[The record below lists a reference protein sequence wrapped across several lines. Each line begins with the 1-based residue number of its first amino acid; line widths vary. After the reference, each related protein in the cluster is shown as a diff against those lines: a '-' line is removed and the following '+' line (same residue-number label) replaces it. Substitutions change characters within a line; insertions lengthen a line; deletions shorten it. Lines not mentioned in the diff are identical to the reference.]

1 MAGLKYADDV
11 LSTDNSFMDIL
22 VYNLKVLAFSSI
34 IKDEQIA
41 DQHETLDSL
50 KEAELYI
57 ACIEKHAELYN
68 FDSIS
73 DSVLKNIS
81 ELNLPFNPSIDPKS
95 KDYESGYLVVL
106 NSDKAVD
113 LNTNEVLDT
122 LYEIKAVF
130 TINSI
135 TSNKI
140 ALLNLE
146 NTSRVYNVDIKYLD
160 LYETLGTKYESIRDA
175 YNRHRDLLRLK
186 THKLGIKDV
195 DNYVIHFN
203 LANTE
208 EGFKR
213 YEELYVGQTVQQ
225 MIDIAASKE
234 EERYW
239 LYASAIID
247 SKYYNEITYLMR
259 NYYIET
265 YEEKNE
271 YYRTITGLPPKGDP
285 GIPVRYLKRYYSHL
299 IPDYVDI
306 ELDNNEKQYIHELG
320 TDMNKTLEALGVLD
334 VIRADFPEYDYL
346 NYLTQGVDIYTAR
359 TKEDFQ
365 ILWNTSEMDSVL
377 TEEFLDTYEKN
388 RLYVKAAV
396 YTKAMEVESKYYHS
410 FMLVYTLLITLID
423 MICNIQSH
431 IVKKDVLDARC
442 VNYIFS
448 MYGVPYFR
456 LIPYKYQERLCKNIH
471 RIIKKKSCDDGL
483 LELVNLFGFENLDI
497 WKLYILKDQSVN
509 MNEATEF
516 DTERVLYCNYNNHI
530 QHSSITE
537 ELSSDSTYAPLPND
551 YEYTYKYLNNVAYDE
566 DQMKSTDRYI
576 TYPFPYYLEKGNI
589 LFVSIDGH
597 LLNSDTDYVIY
608 NYNRIQFKTDLIDG
622 ATSVTY
628 DFYYDD
634 TYAGEQLVTIPDNQV
649 YIYRT
654 KEYSNVATN
663 IYSFNLGEADF
674 APYIAI
680 EGNQIFVVRNGV
692 WLRPDQYI
700 VDHETKIVTII
711 DQSIPLDKIKDDIEF
726 IFIKSNLFDIRYEV
740 YTDTLVNNSTITIT
754 EPFENYIKEGN
765 DYFVT
770 VDKKL
775 LYKDQYKINT
785 DKVLKLDSSVTYS
798 TDSQICV
805 SYLYSNKS
813 VSSKIEVIDKS
824 IFVESTQSYQI
835 DFYTDFPVDHY
846 VESGYKIYIR
856 LYNRWVPSDSFNI
869 LGKNTIA
876 LSNKKLISQSTGHKM
891 EIRFIYM
898 PYDRTIYKDL
908 QVKYTYQTATLDY
921 QSKFEIQFPFKNF
934 LEQGNKVIVD
944 VEGVYLE
951 ENSSQL
957 GYTII
962 ESNDTSMKIYIANR
976 DLRPLKGQK
985 VNYTFYYKDD
995 EEKYRF
1001 GIEHKSLGILESD
1014 SQTFEIPY
1022 PCYPYSHIDSITN
1035 KQQSFIVQVGDVLI
1049 PESNIEFIDE
1059 FHFRFIALD
1068 PNLYNKR
1075 LKDQPINII
1084 FLYNKWY
1091 IHNKVVSLIVENKQQ
1106 QILDQPLDI
1115 ETPAD
1120 LYIEN
1125 GWPYFITDS
1134 DSNILSTSNY
1144 DVFNHTLYA
1153 DYDKIAADTTLQ
1165 FYYIYRLES
1174 GYIEEQYSYKSKTST
1189 AINSTNVYFSRIS
1202 IREKNPI
1209 GQLKDKSTWRSY
1221 DAITLN
1227 DQWWDGKDYI
1237 QGAHEVIKNNIYLK
1251 KFNYERTKYY
1261 QIAAIS
1267 DLAEYAT
1274 QSNYLYSMLY
1284 NSEMGLSQQTFADSI
1299 TYGIGEQVTINIPI
1313 LSPSYRFK
1321 LTHIFLYMTVLNYLY
1336 NGFEDLII
1344 EYPTKNLWLKGF
1356 NFSADLAKLKSYIK
1370 SQRKYLSDFPIWNF
1384 ITDTSNITDLVKFV
1398 NMYKEN
1404 NAVRQ
1409 TILHKLVEAQ
1419 DYEEYRTWKMLYDS
1433 LLLYK
1438 MNTTYFQKKDGTMAT
1453 SYTDYLK
1460 DQCFILYESIM
1471 NLKQI
1476 TDITTLRNYIIEITD
1491 SIIYILQE
1499 YMYGNNM
1506 NSIFKASASEDLNNI
1521 SKYLHIL
1528 VDFFKSYKITL
1539 ILKSNSDMI
1548 STDPFDIDNY
1558 MRPIDN
1564 INKITE
1570 TANYGDN
1577 IQIEEE
1583 VTTKETMRLHEWV
1596 KIDTQRKQLIE
1607 YPYQNYNVGYMIEDD
1622 ITGNT
1627 RAVATKDIE
1636 SDTNILPVE
1645 YSVSPIFTMITDA
1658 GRWMHENIS
1667 ISKVLKDQIEE
1678 MFDCELTIEEIPASS
1693 EDTDTALVSN
1703 GIMLLTGD
1711 CVMETDDIDP
1721 QDINGDCAIEI
1732 EYLDPLDVDAE
1743 CIITETTLTSIIL
1756 NGRVNLYKEGNL
1768 NQGTGIIEIYG
1779 GSEENPLVPLD
1790 GNITRD
1796 IDGINENILLAI
1808 DTKGNLVE
1816 YFAGSNV
1823 RFIPENLKIADE
1835 NKFFLTDNFTSFAKD
1850 CKNLVYAVFDAGYCN
1865 NDGNDKIFDSMFEG
1879 CTTLSKVDGLFIN
1892 QPNMDAIYYDPLAG
1906 YVKYLYSDTTLGFVF
1921 YPEADSD
1928 TAPYESAAS
1937 TSAGNLSLDSI
1948 FADCTALIKGLDYVY
1963 TPQNLSMKKAFYNCK
1978 NLQATPVIRSRYGSM
1993 RLDNAFEECS
2003 ALTYLPQ
2010 IVFATTDPTK
2020 KLDDADLVPTIN
2032 LTETF
2037 KNCSRMRPIT
2047 EEGKGFY
2054 FNGAAVFMNNTFEG
2068 CDLFSRGVSILA
2080 EGQTSIIMD
2089 HTYKDCKILHRSG
2102 EVYIDNLSELYMNS
2116 TFADLT
2122 SLQALDTVYLKGL
2135 AHAYLNNT
2143 FENCV
2148 NLTDI
2153 NRLLDSTDGYYHL
2166 SETFK
2171 GCTSLT
2177 TATVNMDRVDE
2188 ISNIFIGCT
2197 TLESVTFTNVSDK
2210 KKDWLTHENLDGD
2223 TLSYEIIIE

>member
-1 MAGLKYADDV
+1 MAGLKYANDV

-34 IKDEQIA
+34 IKDERAA
-41 DQHETLDSL
+41 DQHETIDTL

-57 ACIEKHAELYN
+57 ACVEKHAELYH

-81 ELNLPFNPSIDPKS
+81 ELNLPFNPSIDPKT
-95 KDYESGYLVVL
+95 KEYESGYLVVL
-106 NSDKAVD
+106 NSSQAID
-113 LNTNEVLDT
+113 LNTNEVLNT
-122 LYEIKAVF
+122 LYENKVVF

-140 ALLNLE
+140 ALLNME
-146 NTSRVYNVDIKYLD
+146 NTSRVYNVDVNYLD
-160 LYETLGTKYESIRDA
+160 LYETLGTKYETIRDA
-175 YNRHRDLLRLK
+175 YNRHVNLLK
-186 THKLGIKDV
+186 FKENKLSTKDV
-195 DNYVIHFN
+195 DNYVIYFG

-208 EGFKR
+208 SEFKR
-213 YEELYVGQTVQQ
+213 YEDLYTGRTVQQ
-225 MIDIAASKE
+225 MIDMAPSKK

-239 LYASAIID
+239 LYASTIID
-247 SKYYNEITYLMR
+247 SKYYDEIVYLMR

-285 GIPVRYLKRYYSHL
+285 GIPIRNYAYL

-306 ELDNNEKQYIHELG
+306 DLNDRERQYIHELG
-320 TDMNKTLEALGVLD
+320 IDVNRTLEALGVLD
-334 VIRADFPEYDYL
+334 IIRADYPEYEYL
-346 NYLTQGVDIYTAR
+346 NYLTQGVDLYTAR

-365 ILWNTSEMDSVL
+365 ILWNTSEMDPVL

-388 RLYVKAAV
+388 RIYVQAAV
-396 YTKAMEVESKYYHS
+396 YTKAMEVESQYYHS

-423 MICNIQSH
+423 MICNLQSH
-431 IVKKDVLDARC
+431 IVKKDVLNARC

-471 RIIKKKSCDDGL
+471 RIIKKKSCDEGL
-483 LELVNLFGFENLDI
+483 IELVNLFGFENLDI

-509 MNEATEF
+509 MNSATEF

-537 ELSSDSTYAPLPND
+537 ELSSDSTYLPLPND
-551 YEYTYKYLNNVAYDE
+551 YEYTSKYINSITYTN
-566 DQMKSTDRYI
+566 DQMISTDRYI
-576 TYPFPYYLEKGNI
+576 AYPFPYYLEKGNAM
-589 LFVSIDGH
+589 FVSIDGH
-597 LLNSDTDYVIY
+597 LLNDTDYVIY
-608 NYNRIQFKTDLIDG
+608 NYNKIQFKTELING

-634 TYAGEQLVTIPDNQV
+634 SYAGERLVAIPDNQV
-649 YIYRT
+649 CIYRT

-663 IYSFNLGEADF
+663 LYSFYLGDSDF

-680 EGNQIFVVRNGV
+680 EDSQIFVVRDGV
-692 WLRPDQYI
+692 WLKPDQYT
-700 VDHETKIVTII
+700 VDHAEKIVTIT
-711 DQSIPLDKIKDDIEF
+711 DLDIPLDKIKDDIEF
-726 IFIKSNLFDIRYEV
+726 IFIRSNLFDVRYEI
-740 YTDTLVNNSTITIT
+740 YTTTLTTSSTVSIE

-765 DYFVT
+765 EYFVT
-770 VDKKL
+770 LDKKL
-775 LYKDQYKINT
+775 LYKDQYTINT
-785 DKVLKLDSSVTYS
+785 NYRTLKLKNDVTYS
-798 TDSQICV
+798 TNSEVCIY
-805 SYLYSNKS
+805 YLYSNKA

-824 IFVESTQSYQI
+824 VFVESTQPYQI

-846 VESGYKIYIR
+846 VESGYKVYIR

-876 LSNKKLISQSTGHKM
+876 LSNKKIISQSTGHKM

-898 PYDRTIYKDL
+898 PYDRTMHKDL
-908 QVKYTYQTATLDY
+908 QVKSAFQTATMDY
-921 QSKFEIQFPFKNF
+921 QSKFEIQFPFRDF
-934 LEQGNKVIVD
+934 LAQGNKVLVD

-951 ENSSQL
+951 ANDSQS
-957 GYTII
+957 GYTVM
-962 ESNDTSMKIYIANR
+962 ESDSTDTSIMKIYIANR
-976 DLRPLKGQK
+976 DLRPLKGHK

-995 EEKYRF
+995 EEKYKL
-1001 GIEHKSLGILESD
+1001 GVDYKSLGVLGSD
-1014 SQTFEIPY
+1014 SQIFEIPY
-1022 PCYPYSHIDSITN
+1022 PCYPYSCMDSITN

-1049 PESNIEFIDE
+1049 DERNIEFTDE
-1059 FHFRFIALD
+1059 FHFRFTALD
-1068 PNLYNKR
+1068 PNLYDKR
-1075 LKDQPINII
+1075 LKNQPIKII

-1091 IHNKVVSLIVENKQQ
+1091 LHNRVSPLIVEYKQQ
-1106 QILDQPLDI
+1106 QLSDQPLDI
-1115 ETPAD
+1115 ETPAE

-1134 DSNILSTSNY
+1134 NKTIISTDNY

-1153 DYDKIAADTTLQ
+1153 NYDEIPLGTILK
-1165 FYYIYRLES
+1165 FYYVYKIET
-1174 GYIEEQYSYKSKTST
+1174 GYIEEQYTYKSKTS
-1189 AINSTNVYFSRIS
+1189 AVINTTQVYFSRIS
-1202 IREKNPI
+1202 IKEKNPI
-1209 GQLKDKSTWRSY
+1209 GQLKDKSTWRPY
-1221 DAITLN
+1221 DSITLS
-1227 DQWWDGKDYI
+1227 DKWWDGRDYI

-1261 QIAAIS
+1261 QIAAVS
-1267 DLAEYAT
+1267 NLAEYAT
-1274 QSNYLYSMLY
+1274 QSSYLYSMLY
-1284 NSEMGLSQQTFADSI
+1284 NSELGALSQRTFADSI
-1299 TYGIGEQVTINIPI
+1299 TYKLGDEVTINIPI

-1321 LTHIFLYMTVLNYLY
+1321 LSHIFIYMTVLNYLY
-1336 NGFEDLII
+1336 NGFEDMII
-1344 EYPTKNLWLKGF
+1344 ETPSANLWLKGF

-1370 SQRKYLSDFPIWNF
+1370 SQNKYLSDFPIWNF
-1384 ITDTSNITDLVKFV
+1384 VTDTTSITDLVKFV

-1409 TILHKLVEAQ
+1409 TIIHKLVEAQ
-1419 DYEEYRTWKMLYDS
+1419 DYEEYRIWKMLYDS

-1438 MNTTYFQKKDGTMAT
+1438 MNTVYFQKKDGTMAT

-1460 DQCFILYESIM
+1460 DQCFLLYESIM
-1471 NLKQI
+1471 NLRQI
-1476 TDITTLRNYIIEITD
+1476 TDITTLRNYIVEITD
-1491 SIIYILQE
+1491 AIIYILQE
-1499 YMYGNNM
+1499 YMYGRDM
-1506 NSIFKASASEDLNNI
+1506 RSIFNSTASEDLTNI

-1528 VDFFKSYKITL
+1528 VDFFKSYKINL
-1539 ILKSNSDMI
+1539 IYKSNSDMI

-1570 TANYGDN
+1570 TTNYGSS

-1596 KIDTQRKQLIE
+1596 KIDSQRKQLIE
-1607 YPYQNYNVGYMIEDD
+1607 YPYQNYNANYA
-1622 ITGNT
+1622 ITDNIT
-1627 RAVATKDIE
+1627 DNIRAIATKDIE
-1636 SDTNILPVE
+1636 SDTKILPVE
-1645 YSVSPIFTMITDA
+1645 YSLSHIFTTINDA
-1658 GRWMHENIS
+1658 GGWMHDDLS
-1667 ISKVLKDQIEE
+1667 ISEIIENGRIIADIS
-1678 MFDCELTIEEIPASS
+1678 DCSIVIPSIDDVIELLIGDCIIE
-1693 EDTDTALVSN
+1693 TDSITPQD
-1703 GIMLLTGD
+1703 ITGD
-1711 CVMETDDIDP
+1711 CFID
-1721 QDINGDCAIEI
+1721 I
-1732 EYLDPLDVDAE
+1732 EYLDPQDLDGE
-1743 CIITETTLTSIIL
+1743 CIITETALSSVIL

-1779 GSEENPLVPLD
+1779 GSGENPLVPLD

-1796 IDGINENILLAI
+1796 IDGVNENIHLTIEERDNLA
-1808 DTKGNLVE
+1808 E
-1816 YFAGSNV
+1816 YFARSNV
-1823 RFIPENLKIADE
+1823 RFIPETFKITDE
-1835 NKFFLTDNFTSFAKD
+1835 NKFFLTDNFTGFAKD
-1850 CKNLVYAVFDAGYCN
+1850 CTNLVYAVFDAGYCN
-1865 NDGNDKIFDSMFEG
+1865 NDGNKKVFDSMFEG
-1879 CTTLSKVDGLFIN
+1879 CTTLSKVDGLFIE
-1892 QPNMDAIYYDPLAG
+1892 QPNIDAIYYDPLAG

-1928 TAPYESAAS
+1928 TAPYQSEAR
-1937 TSAGNLSLDSI
+1937 TSAGDLSLDNI
-1948 FADCTALIKGLDYVY
+1948 FADCTALVNGLNYVY

-1978 NLQATPVIRSRYGSM
+1978 SLQATPVIRSRYGNM
-1993 RLDNAFEECS
+1993 RLDNAFEGCS

-2020 KLDDADLVPTIN
+2020 KLTDEDLIPLIN
-2032 LTETF
+2032 LNNTF

-2054 FNGAAVFMNNTFEG
+2054 FNGADVFMNNTFEG
-2068 CDLFSRGVSILA
+2068 CDLFSRGVSIIA

-2102 EVYIDNLSELYMNS
+2102 EVYINNLSELYMNS

-2122 SLQALDTVYLKGL
+2122 SLQALDTVCLKGL

-2143 FENCV
+2143 FENCI
-2148 NLTDI
+2148 NLIDI
-2153 NRLLDSTDGYYHL
+2153 NKLLDSTDGYYHL

-2177 TATVNMDRVDE
+2177 TATINMDRVNE

-2197 TLESVTFTNVSDK
+2197 GLETVRFINVTDK
-2210 KKDWLTHENLDGD
+2210 KKSWLTHENLDGE
-2223 TLSYEIIIE
+2223 TALSYEIIIE

>member
-22 VYNLKVLAFSSI
+22 IYNLKVLAFSSI
-34 IKDEQIA
+34 IKDERTA
-41 DQHETLDSL
+41 DQYETLDTL

-57 ACIEKHAELYN
+57 ACIEKHAELYH

-73 DSVLKNIS
+73 DSVLKSIS
-81 ELNLPFNPSIDPKS
+81 GLNLPFNPKVDPKT
-95 KDYESGYLVVL
+95 KEYESGYLVVL
-106 NSDKAVD
+106 NSDQAVD

-122 LYEIKAVF
+122 LYESKVVF

-135 TSNKI
+135 TSNNI
-140 ALLNLE
+140 ALLSME
-146 NTSRVYNVDIKYLD
+146 NTSRVYNVDVEYLD
-160 LYETLGTKYESIRDA
+160 LYETMGTRYETIRDA
-175 YNRHRDLLRLK
+175 YNRHLNLLKFKSNILS
-186 THKLGIKDV
+186 TKDV
-195 DNYVIHFN
+195 DNYVIHFG

-208 EGFKR
+208 EEFKR
-213 YEELYVGQTVQQ
+213 YEELYIGRTVQQ
-225 MIDIAASKE
+225 MIDIAPSKE

-239 LYASAIID
+239 LYASTIIN
-247 SKYYNEITYLMR
+247 SEYYDEIVYLMR
-259 NYYIET
+259 NYYVET

-285 GIPVRYLKRYYSHL
+285 GIPIRYYADL

-306 ELDNNEKQYIHELG
+306 DLDDRERQYVHELG
-320 TDMNKTLEALGVLD
+320 LDVNKTLEALGVLD

-365 ILWNTSEMDSVL
+365 ILWNTSEMDPVL

-388 RLYVKAAV
+388 RLYVQAAV

-431 IVKKDVLDARC
+431 MVKKDVLDARC
-442 VNYIFS
+442 INYIFS

-456 LIPYKYQERLCKNIH
+456 LIPYKYQEKLCKNIH
-471 RIIKKKSCDDGL
+471 RIIKKKSCDEGL

-509 MNEATEF
+509 MNEAIEF
-516 DTERVLYCNYNNHI
+516 DTERVLYCNYNDHI
-530 QHSSITE
+530 QHFSITE
-537 ELSSDSTYAPLPND
+537 ELSSDSAYAPLPND

-566 DQMKSTDRYI
+566 DQMESTDRYI

-589 LFVSIDGH
+589 LFVSIDGR
-597 LLNSDTDYVIY
+597 LLTSGTDYVIY
-608 NYNRIQFKTDLIDG
+608 NYNRIQFKIDLTG
-622 ATSVTY
+622 STLVTY

-634 TYAGEQLVTIPDNQV
+634 SYSGEQLITIPDNQT

-663 IYSFNLGEADF
+663 IYSFYLGDADF
-674 APYIAI
+674 APYLAI
-680 EGNQIFVVRNGV
+680 EGNQIFVVLNGV
-692 WLRPDQYI
+692 WLRPDQYT
-700 VDHETKIVTII
+700 VDHKTEVITIT

-726 IFIKSNLFDIRYEV
+726 IFIRSNLFDVEYKI
-740 YTDTLVNNSTITIT
+740 YTDTLASNATISIE
-754 EPFENYIKEGN
+754 EPFTNYIKEGN
-765 DYFVT
+765 EYLVA
-770 VDKKL
+770 VDSNL
-775 LYKDQYKINT
+775 LCANQYKIST
-785 DKVLKLDSSVTYS
+785 DYTTLKLLDTDTYS
-798 TDSQICV
+798 ADSQVCMY
-805 SYLYSNKS
+805 YLYSNKS
-813 VSSKIEVIDKS
+813 VSSNIEVIDHS
-824 IFVESTQSYQI
+824 VFVESTEPYQI
-835 DFYTDFPVDHY
+835 DFCTDFPVDHY
-846 VESGYKIYIR
+846 VESGYKVYIR
-856 LYNRWVPSDSFNI
+856 LYNRWIPSDSFNI

-876 LSNKKLISQSTGHKM
+876 LSNKKIISQSTGHKM

-908 QVKYTYQTATLDY
+908 QVKYTSQTATLDY

-951 ENSSQL
+951 ANDSQS
-957 GYTII
+957 GYTVM
-962 ESNDTSMKIYIANR
+962 ESTDTSMKIYIANR

-995 EEKYRF
+995 EEKYRL
-1001 GIEHKSLGILESD
+1001 GVEHKSLGVLESD
-1014 SQTFEIPY
+1014 SQIFEIPY
-1022 PCYPYSHIDSITN
+1022 PCYPYSQIDSVTN

-1049 PESNIEFIDE
+1049 PEDNIEFTDE
-1059 FHFRFIALD
+1059 FHFRFTALD
-1068 PNLYNKR
+1068 PSLYLKK
-1075 LKDQPINII
+1075 LKDQPISII

-1091 IHNKVVSLIVENKQQ
+1091 LHNNKVSPLIVETKQQ
-1106 QILDQPLDI
+1106 QLLDQPLDI
-1115 ETPAD
+1115 ETPAE

-1125 GWPYFITDS
+1125 RWPYFITDT
-1134 DSNILSTSNY
+1134 DTNIISSGSY
-1144 DVFNHTLYA
+1144 EVFNHTLYA
-1153 DYDKIAADTTLQ
+1153 DYDEIPVTTMLQ
-1165 FYYIYRLES
+1165 FYYIYRIEI
-1174 GYIEEQYSYKSKTST
+1174 GYIEEQYSYKSATST
-1189 AINSTNVYFSRIS
+1189 TINSTNVYFSRIS
-1202 IREKNPI
+1202 IREQNPVAH
-1209 GQLKDKSTWRSY
+1209 LKDKSSWRSY
-1221 DAITLN
+1221 DSITLN
-1227 DQWWDGKDYI
+1227 DQWWDGRDYI

-1267 DLAEYAT
+1267 DLADYAT

-1284 NSEMGLSQQTFADSI
+1284 NSEMGMSQQTFADSI
-1299 TYGIGEQVTINIPI
+1299 TYKLGDAVTINIPT

-1321 LTHIFLYMTVLNYLY
+1321 LSHIFIYMTVLNYLY

-1344 EYPTKNLWLKGF
+1344 EHPSANLWLKGF
-1356 NFSADLAKLKSYIK
+1356 NFSADLNKLKTYIK
-1370 SQRKYLSDFPIWNF
+1370 GQRKYLSDFPIWNF
-1384 ITDTSNITDLVKFV
+1384 ITDTSDITDLVKFV

-1409 TILHKLVEAQ
+1409 TIIHKLVEAQ
-1419 DYEEYRTWKMLYDS
+1419 DYEEYRIWKMLYDS

-1438 MNTTYFQKKDGTMAT
+1438 MNTLYFQKKDGTMAT

-1460 DQCFILYESIM
+1460 DQCFLLYESIM
-1471 NLKQI
+1471 NLRQI
-1476 TDITTLRNYIIEITD
+1476 TDITTLRNYIVDITD

-1499 YMYGNNM
+1499 YMYGTDM
-1506 NSIFKASASEDLNNI
+1506 SSIFKASASEDLNNI

-1539 ILKSNSDMI
+1539 IYKSNSDMI
-1548 STDPFDIDNY
+1548 STDPYDIDNY

-1570 TANYGDN
+1570 TANYGDS

-1583 VTTKETMRLHEWV
+1583 VITKETMRLHEWV
-1596 KIDTQRKQLIE
+1596 EIDSQRKQLIE
-1607 YPYQNYNVGYMIEDD
+1607 YPYQNYNVGYMVEDD
-1622 ITGNT
+1622 GTGNT

-1636 SDTNILPVE
+1636 SDTKVLPVE
-1645 YSVSPIFTMITDA
+1645 YSISPIFTTITDA
-1658 GRWMHENIS
+1658 GKWMHENIS
-1667 ISKVLKDQIEE
+1667 ISKVLKDQIEA
-1678 MFDCELTIEEIPASS
+1678 MFDCELTIEEIHASS
-1693 EDTDTALVSN
+1693 EDTDTTSVSD

-1711 CVMETDDIDP
+1711 CVIETDYIDP
-1721 QDINGDCAIEI
+1721 QDIDGDCAIEI
-1732 EYLDPLDVDAE
+1732 EYLDPQDVDGE
-1743 CIITETTLTSIIL
+1743 CIISETTLTSVII
-1756 NGRVNLYKEGNL
+1756 NGRVNLYQEGNL
-1768 NQGTGIIEIYG
+1768 KEGTGIIEIYG
-1779 GSEENPLVPLD
+1779 GSKENPLVPLD

-1796 IDGINENILLAI
+1796 IDGVNENILLAI
-1808 DTKGNLVE
+1808 DTQGNLVE

-1823 RFIPENLKIADE
+1823 RFIPESLKIADE

-1865 NDGNDKIFDSMFEG
+1865 NDGNTKVFDSMFEG
-1879 CTTLSKVDGLFIN
+1879 CTTLSKVDGLFIE
-1892 QPNMDAIYYDPLAG
+1892 QPNIDAIYYDPLAG

-1937 TSAGNLSLDSI
+1937 TSAGDLSLDSI

-1978 NLQATPVIRSRYGSM
+1978 NLQATPVIRSRYGNM
-1993 RLDNAFEECS
+1993 RLDNAFEGCS

-2010 IVFATTDPTK
+2010 IVFATIDPTK
-2020 KLDDADLVPTIN
+2020 KLDDADLIPTIN

-2148 NLTDI
+2148 NLIDI

-2197 TLESVTFTNVSDK
+2197 ALESVTFINVSDK
-2210 KKDWLTHENLDGD
+2210 KKYWLTHENLDGD